1 MRQGIKDFAAIV
13 ARTLPIAGPVYDFGS
28 LQVPGQ
34 AQFADLRPIF
44 PTLEYVGADMRMG
57 TGVDVLLDL
66 HRIGLPSSSIGTALC
81 LDTLEHVEFPH
92 LAVVEMHR
100 VLRNQG
106 VLVIS
111 SVMDFPIHEHPHD
124 YWRFSPQGFRSLL
137 APFRS
142 AFVGFAG
149 RPEQPHTVVGV
160 GFKGEAP
167 PLEEFTK
174 GYLRWQAAM
183 SKPGS
188 LREYARLALPPF
200 LYAPIAR
207 LSRRLRPKGR

>member
-13 ARTLPIAGPVYDFGS
+13 AWTLPIVGPVYDFGS

-34 AQFADLRPIF
+34 EQFADLRSIF
-44 PTLEYVGADMRMG
+44 PTLEYVGADMRTG
-57 TGVDVLLDL
+57 AGVDVLLDL
-66 HRIGLPSSSIGTALC
+66 HRIGLPPSSIGTALC

-100 VLRNQG
+100 VLKTQG
-106 VLVIS
+106 VLIVS

-149 RPEQPHTVVGV
+149 RPEQPHTVVGI

-167 PLEEFTK
+167 LLEEFTQ
-174 GYLRWQAAM
+174 GYLRWQATM

-188 LREYARLALPPF
+188 AREYVREFIPPL
-200 LYAPIAR
+200 LYRAMSNFYR
-207 LSRRLRPKGR
+207 TVRRKPR